1 MMNLKKLLSVALV
14 LTFVLALIPMTFTAS
29 ADTWDGTSVATGF
42 ESGDGSEANP
52 YVIKNAAQFLFF
64 AQSVNGGEAGV
75 GHVTY
80 EGKFIRLDADI
91 NLNNVQWVPIGNSTK
106 DADGNVCSFNGTFD
120 GNNHTISGLY
130 FNEADKGWPTTD
142 VGLFGRI
149 KYATIKNLMVF
160 GSEISGA
167 RYAGGLVG
175 RMTHGSSVINCYVK
189 IDNISG
195 EAVGGVVGRS
205 QDKSDSLSATYLRNV
220 ILLCEFEGLQVLGD
234 NKRIG
239 NTAYA
244 GGIVGVAGDTDVR
257 YCINNADVHLEAKG
271 AGSNAGGIIGCHG
284 ASSGTVEVDHCINV
298 GNVSHTNMGSIGGIA
313 GKANHVQGG
322 ITNYNLNL
330 GTITTD
336 GTSYKI
342 GAIVGDFAKNSA
354 ANGYHHNVS
363 VKSGE
368 NIFLE
373 GSTDGVQSPVSM
385 GVVNDDFYMD
395 KRSCLF
401 TDGTTIKV
409 ADLLGYSS
417 EYWTDGEKHPEPK
430 KDAVLAKVLGDLTWR
445 ELAVVEAPVTTKP
458 VETTEAPGTSSAPE
472 VTTEAK
478 KETTKAPT
486 ESTKAPTETTK
497 APATTETPKSSGG
510 CGSVVASSLA
520 LIVAVSLAGVVI
532 AKKKD

>member
-1 MMNLKKLLSVALV
+1 MKNLKKLLSIALV

-29 ADTWDGTSVATGF
+29 ADTWDGTSVATAF

-64 AQSVNGGEAGV
+64 AQSVNGGEAGA

-80 EGKFIRLDADI
+80 EGKFIKLDADI
-91 NLNNVQWVPIGNSTK
+91 NLNNKQWVPIGNSTK
-106 DADGNVCSFNGTFD
+106 DADENVCAFSGTFD

-149 KYATIKNLMVF
+149 KYATIKNLTVF

-239 NTAYA
+239 NTSYA
-244 GGIVGVAGDTDVR
+244 GGIVGVAGDTDIR
-257 YCINNADVHLEAKG
+257 YCVNNADVHLDAKG
-271 AGSNAGGIIGCHG
+271 AGSNAGGIIGCQG
-284 ASSGTVEVDHCINV
+284 ASSGTVLVDHCINV
-298 GNVSHTNMGSIGGIA
+298 GNVSHTEKGSLGGLI
-313 GKANHVQGG
+313 GKANHVEFGVAS
-322 ITNYNLNL
+322 YNINL
-330 GTITTD
+330 GTVTTD
-336 GTSYKI
+336 GSSFKV
-342 GAIVGDFAKNSA
+342 GALVGDFPRNSA

-373 GSTDGVQSPVSM
+373 GSEDGTQSPVSLP
-385 GVVNDDFYMD
+385 VVNDDFYMD
-395 KRSCLF
+395 KRSCVF
-401 TDGTTIKV
+401 IEGTTVKI
-409 ADLLGYSS
+409 ADLKGYSS

-430 KDAVLAKVLGDLTWR
+430 KDAILAKVLGDLEWR
-445 ELAVVEAPVTTKP
+445 ELAASETPVTTAP
-458 VETTEAPGTSSAPE
+458 EVTTEAPGTSAPE

-478 KETTKAPT
+478 KETTKAPDT
-486 ESTKAPTETTK
+486 SKKPDGTKAPG
-497 APATTETPKSSGG
+497 TTEAPKKEGG
-510 CGSVVASSLA
+510 CGSAVASSLA
-520 LIVAVSLAGVVI
+520 LIVSVSLAGVMI

>member
-1 MMNLKKLLSVALV
+1 MKSLKKLLSIALV

-29 ADTWDGTSVATGF
+29 ADTWDGTSVATAF

-64 AQSVNGGEAGV
+64 AQSVNGGEAGA

-80 EGKFIRLDADI
+80 EGKFIKLDADI
-91 NLNNVQWVPIGNSTK
+91 NLNNKQWVPIGHSGK
-106 DADGNVCSFNGTFD
+106 DADGNACAFSGTFD

-149 KYATIKNLMVF
+149 KYGTIKNLTVF

-205 QDKSDSLSATYLRNV
+205 QDKSDSLSATYLRNI

-239 NTAYA
+239 NTSYA
-244 GGIVGVAGDTDVR
+244 GGIVGVAGDTDIR
-257 YCINNADVHLEAKG
+257 YCVNNADVHLDAKG
-271 AGSNAGGIIGCHG
+271 AGSNAGGIVGCHG
-284 ASSGTVEVDHCINV
+284 ASSGTVLVDHCINV
-298 GNVSHTNMGSIGGIA
+298 GNISHTEKGTIGGVV
-313 GKANHVQGG
+313 GKANHVEGG
-322 ITNYNLNL
+322 STNYNINL

-336 GTSYKI
+336 GSTFLV
-342 GAIVGDFAKNSA
+342 GALVGNFAKNA
-354 ANGYHHNVS
+354 GVAGYHHNVS

-373 GSTDGVQSPVSM
+373 GSDDGTQSPVSYAA
-385 GVVNDDFYMD
+385 VNDDFYMD

-401 TDGTTIKV
+401 IEGTTVKI
-409 ADLLGYSS
+409 ADLKGYSS

-430 KDAVLAKVLGDLTWR
+430 KDAILAKVLADLTWR
-445 ELAVVEAPVTTKP
+445 ELAEAETPVTTAP
-458 VETTEAPGTSSAPE
+458 EVTTEAPGTSAPE

-478 KETTKAPT
+478 KETTKTPDT
-486 ESTKAPTETTK
+486 SKKPDGTKAPG
-497 APATTETPKSSGG
+497 TTEAPKKEGG
-510 CGSVVASSLA
+510 CGSAVASSLA
-520 LIVAVSLAGVVI
+520 LIVAVSLAGVMI